1 MNSVQNWRNMRETRE
16 TRKDDLLYKKVSKL
30 TNRKRKS
37 RTYVYVIK
45 KVMC

>member
-1 MNSVQNWRNMRETRE
+1 MNSVQNYRNTMRQG
-16 TRKDDLLYKKVSKL
+16 KMDLSYRKVSKL